1 MQENTQSFQKER
13 AHWMPKRIDENE
25 THAEAGHHENSL
37 GTKRKSLHHMEDFG
51 FLNSK
56 HLKLEVNGAK
66 PSKLKE
72 EYSPSRIPYPVTVL
86 IKWEGRI
93 KTLSVMQDLK
103 KFTLHRH
110 CSRILL
116 QNMLYQMKGG
126 KQEKIYGPH
135 ETEDS
140 TRRGVE
146 GICQIM
152 EKMDPT
158 TTTLHKA
165 QKILLEA

>member
-1 MQENTQSFQKER
+1 MKI
-13 AHWMPKRIDENE
+13 HWEQRGNPSVTWKN
-25 THAEAGHHENSL
+25 
-37 GTKRKSLHHMEDFG
+37 FG

-93 KTLSVMQDLK
+93 KTPSDMQDLK
-103 KFTLHRH
+103 KFTLHGPF
-110 CSRILL
+110 SRILL
-116 QNMLYQMKGG
+116 QNMLYLMKGG
-126 KQEKIYGPH
+126 KQKKKKYGPH

-152 EKMDPT
+152 EKTDPT
-158 TTTLHKA
+158 MTTLHKA
-165 QKILLEA
+165 QKILLET